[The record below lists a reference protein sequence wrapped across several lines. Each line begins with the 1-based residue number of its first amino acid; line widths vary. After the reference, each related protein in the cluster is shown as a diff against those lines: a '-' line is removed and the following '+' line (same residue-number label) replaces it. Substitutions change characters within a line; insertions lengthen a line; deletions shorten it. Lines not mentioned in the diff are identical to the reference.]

1 MSILQATIEQT
12 LTLYF
17 GVIVFLTAI
26 VQTKNEWGKHA
37 LEDNVTKLLL
47 ILMAVGCVEAIG
59 ATLGFL
65 VITEAPNGR
74 YPRRARRPDLNR
86 YPAGGPNR
94 IRSRHLLDHLGR
106 RDGHRGQPLRPRL
119 AGRQDDYHP
128 AGAVDRRLD
137 VVEGAFGGVDAPNAQ
152 IG

>member
-65 VITEAPNGR
+65 GHH
-74 YPRRARRPDLNR
+74 
-86 YPAGGPNR
+86 GG
-94 IRSRHLLDHLGR
+94 
-106 RDGHRGQPLRPRL
+106 
-119 AGRQDDYHP
+119 A
-128 AGAVDRRLD
+128 
-137 VVEGAFGGVDAPNAQ
+137 
-152 IG
+152 